1 MIETLISSK
10 TRIKLLLKFFLNSR
24 NTAYLRNLEEEFG
37 ESTNAIRLELNKFEK
52 AGFLTSS
59 ANGNKKVFTVNT
71 RHPLFPDINRIIMKM
86 TGLEYVVDYVLQ
98 RIGDL
103 EKVYLVGNMSRGKD
117 TQIIDLVLVGDNLN
131 KTFLLEQI
139 EKAEK
144 KIDKKIRYV
153 HFSSAEFSISKISE
167 PGMHPLLLW
176 KKEQEK

>member
-10 TRIKLLLKFFLNSR
+10 TRIKLLMKFFLNSK

-37 ESTNAIRLELNKFEK
+37 ESTNGIRLELNKFEK
-52 AGFLTSS
+52 AGFLESH
-59 ANGNKKVFTVNT
+59 AEGNKKIFKANT
-71 RHPLFPDINRIIMKM
+71 EHPLFKEIHSIIRKM
-86 TGLEYVVDYVLQ
+86 TGLEYVVDYIVQ

-103 EKVYLVGNMSRGKD
+103 EKVYLVGKLSKGQDGN
-117 TQIIDLVLVGDNLN
+117 IIDLVLVGNKLN
-131 KTFLLEQI
+131 KAFLIEQI

-153 HFSSAEFSISKISE
+153 HFTVDEFDMSKIKE

-176 KKEQEK
+176 SREK

>member
-10 TRIKLLLKFFLNSR
+10 TRIKLLMKFFINSK

-52 AGFLTSS
+52 AGFIGSYTE
-59 ANGNKKVFTVNT
+59 GNKKLFTVNT
-71 RHPLFPDINRIIMKM
+71 KHPLFKDINSIVLKL
-86 TGLEYVVDYVLQ
+86 TGLDHIIDYVLQ

-103 EKVYLVGNMSRGKD
+103 EKVYLVGKLSKGQATD
-117 TQIIDLVLVGDNLN
+117 IIDLVLVGGDIN
-131 KTFLLEQI
+131 KPFLLEQI

-144 KIDKKIRYV
+144 KIKKKIKYV
-153 HFSSAEFSISKISE
+153 HFETSEFDLNKIKE

-176 KKEQEK
+176 SK